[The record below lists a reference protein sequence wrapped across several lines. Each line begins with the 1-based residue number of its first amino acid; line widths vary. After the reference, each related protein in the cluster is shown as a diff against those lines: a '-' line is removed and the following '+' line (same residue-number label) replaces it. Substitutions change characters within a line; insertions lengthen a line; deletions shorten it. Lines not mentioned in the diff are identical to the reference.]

1 MKTTAVLLVLLLA
14 AGCSGSS
21 GTSPTLLPPRPSTTS
36 PGGSIPSEEVA
47 HISGAIDS
55 TNESLTLLASDLG
68 SGNRGQAKRDA
79 TTLSARASELTDL
92 LVSDSSLFTG
102 ATAESVYSS
111 VYAWSDGAAVLSGEI
126 LVAGIDTSGYPGFAQ
141 RATSFT
147 SQTATLQQQLKDL
160 SA

>member
-21 GTSPTLLPPRPSTTS
+21 GTSPTLLPPRPSATS
-36 PGGSIPSEEVA
+36 PGGSIPPEEVT
-47 HISGAIDS
+47 HISGALDGA
-55 TNESLTLLASDLG
+55 NESLNLLASDLG
-68 SGNRGQAKRDA
+68 SGNRAQAKRDA

-92 LVSDSSLFTG
+92 LVCDSSLFTG
-102 ATAESVYSS
+102 TTAEGVYSS
-111 VYAWSDGAAVLSGEI
+111 LYAWSDGASTLSGEI
-126 LVAGIDTSGYPGFAQ
+126 LLAGTDTSGYAGFAQ
-141 RATSFT
+141 RAATFT